1 MPFRIVPR
9 AARAALLAALA
20 ALTSGAAALALPA
33 ALLAQGW
40 IAPPFC
46 PGGPSGR
53 CPVVTP
59 TVERTSSRIT
69 ATLDDKVVKYE
80 VRETFVNRGGALGEA
95 DYYFPLPTGAAFQD
109 LQLSIGGKLVSGET
123 MDADKARHIYEEIVR
138 RNRDPA
144 LVEWMGHG
152 LLHTR
157 IFPIAP
163 GEVKTVVVRFQ
174 AVAQREGDA
183 LRVDY
188 VRGNAAVARRNASDE
203 QLDGFTLSYPTR
215 DGFGTAYSP
224 THQVVSR
231 ESGGRRTIELL
242 GGSRAVTVLVPVH
255 RGTRAAISMLPY
267 ATGGEDGFALITL
280 SPPDVRARSV
290 ARDVT
295 FVLDV
300 SGSMQGTKMNQA
312 REAGKALL
320 ATLSPQDR
328 FRIIDFSSDVH
339 TFRDTFVVAG
349 RRELDEANRYLESLQ
364 ANGGTNIMG
373 ALREAL
379 DCPPARDHLPL
390 GLFVTD
396 GMPTVGGTSAEAIRA
411 EAARLRKD
419 ARVFTFGLGADVNLS
434 LLEQLAI
441 QGHGTAQF
449 VRPEESVERAVS
461 LVASRLTSP
470 RVTDVRVTAS
480 GVRLSRL
487 LPSDASD
494 IFNGQDLVLLARYS
508 GSGRGTLR
516 FTGRTDD
523 GPVSW
528 TTEVNFPD
536 RARENP
542 FVARLWATQRVGF
555 LIAENRRGTV
565 NAEVR
570 DEIKS
575 LGEKYGIPT
584 PYTSYLVQEPP
595 MALGMSQNG
604 GAVGGVP
611 AAAAAAGAGF
621 RGAASELRRSFESA
635 KSASAQ
641 RSATSLSAADAAADV
656 GASTTV
662 KRIGSRT
669 LVLKDSV
676 WTDSRWS
683 STAKP
688 IQIRA
693 YSAAYFDLL
702 AQIADLPGLA
712 AAGDRVKISG
722 RAVQI
727 EFGTTGRDTL
737 TAAELAS
744 IVRDW

>member
-1 MPFRIVPR
+1 MLFRN
-9 AARAALLAALA
+9 AARATLAAAFTRFALA
-20 ALTSGAAALALPA
+20 ASLALPA
-33 ALLAQGW
+33 ALTAQGW
-40 IAPPFC
+40 ITPPFC
-46 PGGPSGR
+46 PPGR
-53 CPVVTP
+53 CPIVTP

-69 ATLDDKVVKYE
+69 ATLDDKVVQYE

-163 GEVKTVVVRFQ
+163 GEVKIVVVRFQ

-188 VRGNAAVARRNASDE
+188 VRGNAVTAPRRSNEE

-224 THQVVSR
+224 THHVVSR
-231 ESGGRRTIELL
+231 ESGGRRTIELV
-242 GGSRAVTVLVPVH
+242 GSARAVTVLVPVR

-267 ATGGEDGFALITL
+267 ATGGEDGFALFTL
-280 SPPDVRARSV
+280 SPPDVRARPV

-295 FVLDV
+295 LVLDI
-300 SGSMQGTKMNQA
+300 SGSMQGTKMSQA
-312 REAGKALL
+312 RAAGKAVL

-339 TFRDTFVVAG
+339 TFRDSFVVAG
-349 RRELDEANRYLESLQ
+349 RGELEEGTRYLESLQ

-379 DCPPARDHLPL
+379 DCPTARDRLPL
-390 GLFVTD
+390 VLFVTD
-396 GMPTVGGTSAEAIRA
+396 GMATVGETSPDVIAR

-419 ARVFTFGLGADVNLS
+419 VRLFTFGLGADVNLS

-441 QGHGTAQF
+441 EGHGTAQF

-461 LVASRLTSP
+461 LVASRLTNP

-480 GVRLSRL
+480 GVRLSRM
-487 LPSDASD
+487 LPSDATD
-494 IFNGQDLVLLARYS
+494 IFAGQDLVLLARYS

-516 FTGRTDD
+516 FTGRTDE
-523 GPVSW
+523 GPVTW
-528 TTEVNFPD
+528 TADVDFPD
-536 RARENP
+536 RARDNP

-555 LIAENRRGTV
+555 LTAESRRTGV
-565 NAEVR
+565 SAEVK
-570 DEIKS
+570 DEIKT

-584 PYTSYLVQEPP
+584 PYTSYLVQEPVD
-595 MALGMSQNG
+595 AIGVRRL
-604 GAVGGVP
+604 GGVMP
-611 AAAAAAGAGF
+611 MGAAAAAMGGQSIANEAR
-621 RGAASELRRSFESA
+621 RGFESA
-635 KSASAQ
+635 KTASAQ
-641 RSATSLSAADAAADV
+641 RSAVTLSAADAAADG
-656 GASTTV
+656 GAMSTV

-669 LVLKDSV
+669 LVVKDSV

-683 STAKP
+683 STTKS

-702 AQIADLPGLA
+702 ARVADLPALA
-712 AAGDRVKISG
+712 AAGDRVRLAG

-727 EFGTTGRDTL
+727 EIGVTGRDTL
-737 TAAELAS
+737 TAAELAT